1 MNRRFA
7 AILLA
12 GLAGLGAG
20 AGIARVELPP
30 LANDLTYETLPLN
43 ESGNVDRSATPT
55 RYWYKDQKSRID
67 NFSMKNAQPVLSS
80 SFILDCDSSRM
91 IQVNWEQRT
100 VMVTTFAEWQE
111 AMKEMMEL
119 AARYASQIPGQPAQ
133 AEPRPN
139 TTGGLVTT
147 TTTWDDTTA
156 QRDWFG
162 LPARYVEYSTTTT
175 ASADAC
181 YPADAA
187 VEHRV
192 WTTQLD
198 IPLCIPPFDFSN
210 MEMPAVA
217 DGGGGCVDRT
227 ETKVVGRPRDLAFL
241 LRTETITTVDGARR
255 SSGYEVTDLS
265 RVALADSLFQPPA
278 GFEEIELESMFG
290 GMAALEGGAGA
301 AAAEPVSP
309 KAAGIV
315 RIGVALS
322 APMDMPADP
331 NALKRE
337 IADWIETQAGYDAV
351 PLAARSAAGAL
362 AEAPGVQ
369 ADYVL
374 FYDLEEAKA
383 GVSGRGVLGGI
394 VAGGLGAKAA
404 GGTMKLEVKGEY
416 LLNAVPGGERVAREE
431 IDEEE
436 GTENPQADLTE
447 ILTDAAGQAL
457 AALR

>member
-1 MNRRFA
+1 MNRRIA
-7 AILLA
+7 AVLLA
-12 GLAGLGAG
+12 ALAGLGAG
-20 AGIARVELPP
+20 AGIARVELPR
-30 LANDLTYETLPLN
+30 LANDLTYETLPLD
-43 ESGNVDRSATPT
+43 ESGNVDRGSAPT

-67 NFSMKNAQPVLSS
+67 NYSMQGGRPVLAS

-111 AMKEMMEL
+111 AMEQMMEL
-119 AARYASQIPGQPAQ
+119 AARYADQIPGQPAQ
-133 AEPRPN
+133 QEPRPN

-162 LPARYVEYSTTTT
+162 LPGRYVEYSTATT

-198 IPLCIPPFDFSN
+198 IPLCIPPFDLSN
-210 MEMPAVA
+210 VAMPAVA
-217 DGGGGCVDRT
+217 DGGGCVDRH
-227 ETKVVGRPRDLAFL
+227 ESKVVGRPRDIAFL

-265 RVALADSLFQPPA
+265 RAALADSLFQPPA
-278 GFEEIELESMFG
+278 GFETIDLQSMFG
-290 GMAALEGGAGA
+290 GMAALEGGAGMP
-301 AAAEPVSP
+301 AAEPVEP

-351 PLAARSAAGAL
+351 PLTARSADGAL
-362 AEAPGVQ
+362 AEAPGVE

-383 GVSGRGVLGGI
+383 GVSGKGMLGGI
-394 VAGGLGAKAA
+394 VGGSLGARAA

-431 IDEEE
+431 IDEED
-436 GTENPQADLTE
+436 GTENPQEDLAE
-447 ILTDAAGQAL
+447 VLTAAAGEAL
-457 AALR
+457 EALR

>member
-1 MNRRFA
+1 MNRRLSV
-7 AILLA
+7 ILLGA
-12 GLAGLGAG
+12 LAGLGVG
-20 AGIARVELPP
+20 AGIARVELPRP
-30 LANDLTYETLPLN
+30 ANDLTYETLPLD
-43 ESGNVDRSATPT
+43 ESGNVDRTATPT
-55 RYWYKDQKSRID
+55 RFWYKDQKSRID
-67 NFSMKNAQPVLSS
+67 NFSMQDGRPVLSS

-111 AMKEMMEL
+111 AMEQMMEL

-133 AEPRPN
+133 QEPRPN

-198 IPLCIPPFDFSN
+198 IPLCIPPFDLSN
-210 MEMPAVA
+210 VAMPAVA
-217 DGGGGCVDRT
+217 DGGGGCVDRH
-227 ETKVVGRPRDLAFL
+227 ESKVVGRPREIAFL
-241 LRTETITTVDGARR
+241 LRTETITNVDGARR

-265 RVALADSLFQPPA
+265 RAALADSLFQPPA
-278 GFEEIELESMFG
+278 GFERVDLESMFG
-290 GMAALEGGAGA
+290 GMAALEGGAGG
-301 AAAEPVSP
+301 AAEPVSP

-322 APMDMPADP
+322 APLEMPADP

-351 PLAARSAAGAL
+351 PLSARSADAAL
-362 AEAPGVQ
+362 AEAPGVE

-374 FYDLEEAKA
+374 FYDLDEAKA
-383 GVSGRGVLGGI
+383 GVSGKGVLGGI
-394 VAGGLGAKAA
+394 VGGSLGARAA

-416 LLNAVPGGERVAREE
+416 VLNAVPGGERVAREE
-431 IDEEE
+431 IDEED
-436 GTENPQADLTE
+436 GTEDPQADLTE
-447 ILTDAAGQAL
+447 LLTDAAGVAL
-457 AALR
+457 KALR

>member
-7 AILLA
+7 VILVAALV
-12 GLAGLGAG
+12 GLGVG
-20 AGIARVELPP
+20 AGIARVELPR
-30 LANDLTYETLPLN
+30 LAVDLTYETLPLD

-67 NFSMKNAQPVLSS
+67 NFSMKNGQPVLSS

-100 VMVTTFAEWQE
+100 VMVTTFEEWQE
-111 AMKEMMEL
+111 AMKKMMEL

-181 YPADAA
+181 YAVDTA

-192 WTTQLD
+192 WTTELD
-198 IPLCIPPFDFSN
+198 IPLCIPPFDLSN
-210 MEMPAVA
+210 VAMPAVA

-227 ETKVVGRPRDLAFL
+227 ETKVVGRPREIRFL
-241 LRTETITTVDGARR
+241 LRQETITTVDGARR

-265 RVALADSLFQPPA
+265 RAALADSLFQPPA
-278 GFEEIELESMFG
+278 GFEQIDLESMFG

-301 AAAEPVSP
+301 AAAEPVQP

-315 RIGVALS
+315 RIGIAVA

-337 IADWIETQAGYDAV
+337 IADWIETQQGYDAV
-351 PLAARSAAGAL
+351 PLSARDAAGAL
-362 AEAPGVQ
+362 AEAPSVQ

-436 GTENPQADLTE
+436 GTEDPQADLTE

>member
-7 AILLA
+7 AVLLA
-12 GLAGLGAG
+12 ILVGLGVG
-20 AGIARVELPP
+20 AGIARVDPP
-30 LANDLTYETLPLN
+30 RLALDLTYETLPLD
-43 ESGNVDRSATPT
+43 EAGNVDRSASPT

-67 NFSMKNAQPVLSS
+67 NFTMKGGQPVLSS

-111 AMKEMMEL
+111 AMEKMMEL
-119 AARYASQIPGQPAQ
+119 AARYAGQIPGQPGQ
-133 AEPRPN
+133 PEPRPN

-147 TTTWDDTTA
+147 TTTWDDTTT

-162 LPARYVEYSTTTT
+162 LTGRYAEYSTSTT

-192 WTTQLD
+192 WTTELD
-198 IPLCIPPFDFSN
+198 IALCIPPFDLSN
-210 MEMPAVA
+210 VAMPEVA
-217 DGGGGCVDRT
+217 DGGGACVDRH
-227 ETKVVGRPRDLAFL
+227 ETKVVGRPRDIRFL
-241 LRTETITTVDGARR
+241 LRQETITTVDGTRR
-255 SSGYEVTDLS
+255 SSGFEVTDLS
-265 RVALADSLFQPPA
+265 RAALADSLFLPPA
-278 GFEEIELESMFG
+278 GFEEIDLQAMFG
-290 GMAALEGGAGA
+290 GMAALDAGAGA
-301 AAAEPVSP
+301 QEPVSP

-322 APMDMPADP
+322 APVDMPADP

-351 PLAARSAAGAL
+351 PLAARDRAGAL

-383 GVSGRGVLGGI
+383 GVSGKGMLGGI
-394 VAGGLGAKAA
+394 VGGSLGARAA
-404 GGTMKLEVKGEY
+404 GGAMKLEVKGDY
-416 LLNAVPGGERVAREE
+416 DLSAVPGGERVARDE
-431 IDEEE
+431 IDEDQ
-436 GTENPQADLTE
+436 GTEDPQADLTE
-447 ILTDAAGQAL
+447 MLSEVAGEAL
-457 AALR
+457 EALR